1 MSCKA
6 AEDGEVSNRVPRSDG
21 PVELENEMVNAA
33 LTTLHSSYDSSGAF
47 LFLSL
52 IESYEIWLKCCII
65 MIMNDACDD
74 VARVRDEREKIHQYR
89 TERERARTLL
99 SYVKR
104 IP

>member
-1 MSCKA
+1 MGCEIELGTKFYFSSVA
-6 AEDGEVSNRVPRSDG
+6 RTLTSRVPFPQYFFSFLDR
-21 PVELENEMVNAA
+21 
-33 LTTLHSSYDSSGAF
+33 AF
-47 LFLSL
+47 VKGKQKRDNCS
-52 IESYEIWLKCCII
+52 ICCII

>member
-1 MSCKA
+1 MNASEKTELWVHA
-6 AEDGEVSNRVPRSDG
+6 NYVFFSSQVLIVMFFYQKFFLYNNR
-21 PVELENEMVNAA
+21 
-33 LTTLHSSYDSSGAF
+33 T
-47 LFLSL
+47 
-52 IESYEIWLKCCII
+52 CCII